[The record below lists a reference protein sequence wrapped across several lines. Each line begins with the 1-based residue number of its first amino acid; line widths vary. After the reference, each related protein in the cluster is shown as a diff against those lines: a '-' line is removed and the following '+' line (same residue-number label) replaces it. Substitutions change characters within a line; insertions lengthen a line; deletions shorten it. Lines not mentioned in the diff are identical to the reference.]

1 MIDDDLVLR
10 VERLRDTL
18 EEFKSKLRKRY
29 QKRSGKVSA
38 TVVKKEAAQLAERW
52 LAEVAA
58 REDVRIAITDEVLA
72 DLNVAFQRLLTYSEG
87 SNSRE
92 KYDAALSTILKDFR
106 ANVIVALKQHRG
118 VAVALPPNGESNRR
132 PPVSAFVGQSF
143 AEADTRVNEAVRRF
157 LKAYGLAV
165 TTGEKPS
172 AQTVSSK
179 VKTRIEDADMFVG
192 IFTRRDKLA
201 NKEEWATSAWVIDEK
216 AYALAKGKRLIL
228 LKEAGV
234 NSVGGLQGDYEYLE
248 FQRGE
253 LEDLLVRL
261 LETLRGLGGQAA

>member
-10 VERLRDTL
+10 VERLRDSL
-18 EEFKSKLRKRY
+18 EEFKGKLRKRY
-29 QKRSGKVSA
+29 KKKTGQVSA
-38 TVVKKEAAQLAERW
+38 SAIQTEAAQLAERW
-52 LAEVAA
+52 LVEVAG
-58 REDVRIAITDEVLA
+58 RSDVKFAVGDEVMA
-72 DLNVAFQRLLTYSEG
+72 DLNVAFQRLLTYAERPNPRG
-87 SNSRE
+87 
-92 KYDAALSTILKDFR
+92 KYDAALSGILKDFR
-106 ANVIVALKQHRG
+106 ANVIVVLKQNRG
-118 VAVALPPNGESNRR
+118 VELAVSSNAVTTQR
-132 PPVSAFVGQSF
+132 PPASTFIGQSF
-143 AEADTRVNEAVRRF
+143 ADVDARVNGTVRRF

-165 TTGEKPS
+165 TTGEEPR

-179 VKTRIEDADMFVG
+179 VKARIDDADMFVG

-201 NKEEWATSAWVIDEK
+201 KKEEWATSAWVIDEK

-248 FQRGE
+248 FDRSE

-261 LETLRGLGGQAA
+261 LETLRALSVHAV